1 MVYSNTFYSTI
12 ADRRRRGT
20 YDKETELRAYTAT
33 AISATT
39 SSTGVSFPVRKTADY
54 KVCYSI
60 AAYTGYVSTTAEWNI
75 TVEVSDVVGG
85 SYTQVGTTIKPVG
98 TALEGEIPL
107 TGDYVTG
114 IDADSAFI
122 RVTATKTGSPGNLT
136 YGAWLAPC

>member
-20 YDKETELRAYTAT
+20 YDKEVELRAYTAT
-33 AISATT
+33 AITATT
-39 SSTGVSFPVRKTADY
+39 SSTGIAFPVRKTAEY

-60 AAYTGYVSTTAEWNI
+60 AAYSSYSVGVNEWNI
-75 TVEVSDVVGG
+75 KVEVSDLVGG
-85 SYTQVGTTIKPVG
+85 TYTQVGTVIAPLG

-114 IDADSAFI
+114 IDSDSAFI
-122 RVTATKTGSPGNLT
+122 RVTATKTGSPGSLT

>member
-20 YDKETELRAYTAT
+20 YDKEVELRAYTAT

-39 SSTGVSFPVRKTADY
+39 SSTGIAFPVRKTADY

-60 AAYTGYVSTTAEWNI
+60 GAYSSYSDGVNEWNI
-75 TVEVSDVVGG
+75 TVEVSDAVGG
-85 SYTQVGTTIKPVG
+85 SYTQVGTTISPVG

-107 TGDYVTG
+107 TADYVAG
-114 IDADSAFI
+114 IDADSAYI